1 MSHASAESVG
11 EILNHVWTIVVAGG
25 SGIRFGER
33 KQFLDLGGRT
43 VLQRSVDVA
52 SSVSSGVVVVVP
64 TDAVETTKIES
75 SDALIVVVAGGS
87 SRAESV
93 RRGLAGVPA
102 DAQIVLVHDAARPL
116 ATKAL
121 FARVI
126 EAVTHG
132 AEAVVPVVELADTIR
147 SVDGGVV
154 DRSTLRAVQT
164 PQGFRYDTLVD
175 AHASGA
181 EATDDASLAEAA
193 GYTVTTVS
201 GDPTNRKITDRAD
214 QYTAEAL
221 LRHLES
227 SS

>member
-1 MSHASAESVG
+1 M
-11 EILNHVWTIVVAGG
+11 
-25 SGIRFGER
+25 
-33 KQFLDLGGRT
+33 
-43 VLQRSVDVA
+43 
-52 SSVSSGVVVVVP
+52 
-64 TDAVETTKIES
+64 
-75 SDALIVVVAGGS
+75 
-87 SRAESV
+87 
-93 RRGLAGVPA
+93 PA

-214 QYTAEAL
+214 QCTAEAL

-227 SS
+227 SSYCLLYTSPSPRDATLSRMPSSA